1 MLDAF
6 SVALFALAGAN
17 KAFQCGEGVV
27 MVVLLGAIT
36 SVGGGALRDVC
47 TGVVPS
53 VFRSS
58 NYYAVAGVAGS
69 VAFAALAFAGVPLIV
84 AAVACVAV
92 VVALRCLSVRY
103 GWTTAAEADY
113 YPYVSRGAR
122 KVRDAA
128 KGLID
133 RHRPS

>member
-1 MLDAF
+1 M
-6 SVALFALAGAN
+6 
-17 KAFQCGEGVV
+17 
-27 MVVLLGAIT
+27 
-36 SVGGGALRDVC
+36 
-47 TGVVPS
+47 
-53 VFRSS
+53 
-58 NYYAVAGVAGS
+58 
-69 VAFAALAFAGVPLIV
+69 PLIV

-133 RHRPS
+133 RHRPSSGGRRVEAARLVRLLTALPSP